1 MSGRRGWTIVFRGA
15 AAAAALAV
23 STLAVSAGAAHS
35 VQSHDLRWPAELT
48 RYHFGAPPTDR
59 WELPKGLH
67 EVSGLA
73 ADSAGRIFAHGDE
86 EAVVYQLDPAN
97 HRVVKK
103 FSFGRPAVRGDFES
117 IALVGGQVV
126 LATSDGV
133 LYSGPE
139 GADGESV
146 PFTVQPTGAGRVCE
160 VEGMAPVPSEGA
172 LLFACKTPRTRAVH
186 GHFAVLRWS
195 LERKALDRHPAIFI
209 PLADLARAAQVS
221 DFHASELLRLPAGD
235 RYLVLAGR
243 EHAIAEL
250 SASGAVIAGAR
261 LRVRDHPQAEGLA
274 LEPDGSLLMA
284 DEGGSGR
291 GTLSVYRPR

>member
-1 MSGRRGWTIVFRGA
+1 MSGRRSGTIVLRGA
-15 AAAAALAV
+15 VAIGALAA

-35 VQSHDLRWPAELT
+35 VKAGSSRSPAELS
-48 RYHFGAPPTDR
+48 RYDFGAPPADR

-73 ADSAGRIFAHGDE
+73 MDSAGRLFAHGDE
-86 EAVVYQLDPAN
+86 EAVIYQLDPAD
-97 HRVVKK
+97 HHVVKK

-117 IALVGGQVV
+117 IALLNGQVV

-133 LYSGPE
+133 LYRGGE

-146 PFTVQPTGAGRVCE
+146 PFTVQPTGAGRFCE
-160 VEGMAPVPSEGA
+160 IEGMAPVPDSRA
-172 LLFACKTPRTRAVH
+172 LLFACKTPRTRALH

-195 LERKALDRHPAIFI
+195 VERKALDRHPAIFI
-209 PLADLARAAQVS
+209 PAADLARAAEVS

-235 RYLVLAGR
+235 RFLVLAGR
-243 EHAIAEL
+243 EHAIVEV
-250 SASGAVIAGAR
+250 GAGGEVIAGTR
-261 LRVRDHPQAEGLA
+261 LHRRDHPQAEGLA
-274 LEPDGSLLMA
+274 LAPAGSLLLA

-291 GTLSVYRPR
+291 GTISVYRRR